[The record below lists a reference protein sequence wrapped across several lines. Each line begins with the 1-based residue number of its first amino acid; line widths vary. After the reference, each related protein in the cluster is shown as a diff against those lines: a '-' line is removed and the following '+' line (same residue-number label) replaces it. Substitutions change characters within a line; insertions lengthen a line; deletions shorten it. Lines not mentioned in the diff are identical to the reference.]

1 MSEHPE
7 TSEQVERRGARLT
20 STQRAARNR
29 QIAVERAAGEPWD
42 VIAARHGISERQAR
56 RGRIEHIRSGASSAA
71 LDADPNDVLREAV
84 AIHRDVLQGLAA
96 VGIRADNSAAQ
107 VGALRARAT
116 TALQLVHLLAW
127 AGLVPDSAGAWRFAR
142 DLSGFVGAMVAVV
155 ERHGL
160 DAEEVVEELDQIGG
174 GLPRA
179 LTGAVA

>member
-56 RGRIEHIRSGASSAA
+56 RGRIEHIRSGAA

-160 DAEEVVEELDQIGG
+160 DVEEVVEELDQIGG